1 LRVLLVLRLLLLTID
16 KYLSYVYAMVH
27 FRAPAVAKAL
37 AALFTVLWWWVVLA
51 SSVVVAL
58 VLTLGLNVGVQ
69 IGPNGEPNFVAGRG
83 AQTVLPVAFQL
94 DAGAARVTSVDH
106 RNSGAIEQAS
116 GMLRLTTPDRPWF
129 AMAGG
134 AVMVGLVLWI
144 LAELAALCRSVRD
157 GQPFAPRNA
166 VRIRRL
172 ALAVLIAEVSRA
184 AIVYAAHTYVAA
196 RFAADHLH
204 FTAWPRI
211 NAFAIVSAL
220 ILLVLA
226 EVFRTGTRLDEDQSL
241 TV

>member
-1 LRVLLVLRLLLLTID
+1 MHLRASTVARALT
-16 KYLSYVYAMVH
+16 
-27 FRAPAVAKAL
+27 
-37 AALFTVLWWWVVLA
+37 ALFTVLWWWVLLA
-51 SSVVVAL
+51 SGVLVVL
-58 VLTLGLNVGVQ
+58 VMTWGLNVGVQ
-69 IGPNGEPNFVAGRG
+69 IGPNGEPDFVAGSG
-83 AQTVLPVAFQL
+83 AQMVLPVAFEL
-94 DAGAARVTSVDH
+94 DAGAARVTSMDH
-106 RNSGAIEQAS
+106 RNGGAIEQAS
-116 GMLRLTTPDRPWF
+116 GTLRLNSGDRPWF

-172 ALAVLIAEVSRA
+172 ALAVVIAEVSRS
-184 AIVYAAHTYVAA
+184 AIVYAAHAYVAA
-196 RFAADHLH
+196 RFAADHLR